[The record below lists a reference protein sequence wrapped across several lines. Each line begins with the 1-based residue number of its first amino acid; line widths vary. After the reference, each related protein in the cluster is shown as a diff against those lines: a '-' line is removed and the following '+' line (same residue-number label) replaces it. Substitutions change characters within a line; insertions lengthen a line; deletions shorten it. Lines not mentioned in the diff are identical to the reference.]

1 MTSNALNNLELAIN
15 PLIADL
21 KSPTSTSIRGLIDQ
35 LRVAFPISD
44 DEADSLLRRLEARHQ
59 VQMGQ
64 GNVLVEKSF
73 QPWLPQRKADIDP
86 FYWDRYRQLLVDRGL
101 AAPVVA
107 SLDSVTDRILGLT
120 GNPELEG
127 EWDRRGM
134 VVGHVQSGKT
144 ANYTGLIT
152 KAADAGYRLV
162 IVIAGIHNSLR
173 NQTQIRI
180 DEGFIGRDSSNI
192 RKNSEDRTVGVGRF
206 NSTRRPQSFTT
217 STRDFNSQTAD
228 SVGVQID
235 ALKEPAVLVIKKNT
249 STLKNLIKWLE
260 VHNARRGTSKIAAPM
275 LLIDDEADNASINIK
290 HQKGE
295 VARINGQ
302 IRELLNLFE
311 RKCYVGYTATPFAN
325 IFIDPETEDEMFQQD
340 LFPRDFIVS
349 LEPPS
354 NYVGPTRVFLDE
366 SDQFT
371 RKIIDSEDLI
381 PLRHKI
387 DDDVVALPSS
397 MKKAIRTFVLNCAVR
412 TIRGDGSSH
421 NSMLINVSR
430 FTRIQGQ
437 VWSLVHDY
445 LGEIQRAVRANGAK
459 HHVKAEKDPDIADLK
474 ETWTTEFSLVDERW
488 EDVFEVLHTAIAPIE
503 VRQINSA
510 SASALD
516 YDEYKATGLNV
527 IAIGGFSLSRGLTLE
542 GLSVSYF
549 LRNSQ
554 AYDTLLQ
561 MGRWFGYR
569 PNYDDL
575 CRVWMP
581 EDAAGWFAHIAE
593 SVEELRDDFKQM
605 ERAGATPREFGLRV
619 RSHPD
624 SLIITARNRIGSAER
639 IVVRRGLK
647 NEYIE
652 TTSLLADIEA
662 QRQNRSAA
670 ERLVG
675 DLHALGHELPRESG
689 SLGYL
694 LRGVPIEPV
703 TEFLQSFN
711 NDPSSIW
718 TDQGP
723 LLEYLK
729 LHKASHLREWDV
741 LVASTGARGAGK
753 NVQLFSREINLTM
766 RTVGFR
772 TQNLSLKVTN
782 KQRVGSRG
790 IEKVGVN
797 PDAIAAV
804 EKHFSDKN
812 SGSKNFPDRIYRAV
826 RDRPLLILFPLLL
839 KWPAAWNDE
848 TPPASF
854 EADASVSE
862 EPIMAWGISFPDHN
876 PGVNEPG
883 VEYFVNRVWLEEF
896 VGDDEFEDDPEFEET
911 NG

>member
-21 KSPTSTSIRGLIDQ
+21 KSPTSTSIRGLIEQ

-120 GNPELEG
+120 ESKLEG

-192 RKNSEDRTVGVGRF
+192 RKISEDRTVGVGRF

-366 SDQFT
+366 SDVFV
-371 RKIIDSEDLI
+371 REIDPEDSEDHI

-387 DDDVVALPSS
+387 YDDVVSLPESLEN
-397 MKKAIRTFVLNCAVR
+397 AIRIFVLNCAVR
-412 TIRGDGSSH
+412 TLRGDGSSH

-459 HHVKAEKDPDIADLK
+459 HHLKAEKDPDIADLK
-474 ETWTTEFSLVDERW
+474 KTWTAEFSLVDEQW
-488 EDVFEVLHTAIAPIE
+488 EEVFEVLHTAIAPIE

-516 YDEYKATGLNV
+516 YEEYKTTGLNV

-549 LRNSQ
+549 LERSQ

-569 PNYDDL
+569 PNYEDL
-575 CRVWMP
+575 CRVCMP
-581 EDAAGWFAHIAE
+581 EDAAGWFEHIAE

-639 IVVRRGLK
+639 KVVDGLK
-647 NEYIE
+647 NNYVE
-652 TTSLLADIEA
+652 TTSLLAGAEV
-662 QRQNRSAA
+662 RESNRACA
-670 ERLVG
+670 TRMIDELV
-675 DLHALGHELPRESG
+675 ALGHELPR
-689 SLGYL
+689 
-694 LRGVPIEPV
+694 
-703 TEFLQSFN
+703 
-711 NDPSSIW
+711 DP
-718 TDQGP
+718 
-723 LLEYLK
+723 
-729 LHKASHLREWDV
+729 A
-741 LVASTGARGAGK
+741 
-753 NVQLFSREINLTM
+753 
-766 RTVGFR
+766 
-772 TQNLSLKVTN
+772 
-782 KQRVGSRG
+782 
-790 IEKVGVN
+790 
-797 PDAIAAV
+797 
-804 EKHFSDKN
+804 
-812 SGSKNFPDRIYRAV
+812 
-826 RDRPLLILFPLLL
+826 
-839 KWPAAWNDE
+839 
-848 TPPASF
+848 
-854 EADASVSE
+854 
-862 EPIMAWGISFPDHN
+862 
-876 PGVNEPG
+876 
-883 VEYFVNRVWLEEF
+883 
-896 VGDDEFEDDPEFEET
+896 
-911 NG
+911 